1 MTGTNPAELSLR
13 DRYTAVVTDLVERI
27 LGGKQIISKEYIH
40 RILSKQMVT
49 GTSEVLEGCLQEQ
62 IQIVNDQIMAASEIK
77 QAKLGHQVRA
87 LQMIGMVLTQWQQE
101 RQAGAVVTNIAQQL
115 IAAEPAE
122 RLRVLF
128 QAIDRNQ
135 AQPLQSVQ
143 LREIASILHQQADSV
158 LSEPA
163 QISQLA
169 TGLENGLA
177 TLSVL
182 EEHLVSW
189 IYEQG
194 QRVGFGGEEEH
205 NPWLLWA
212 KHISNPATQKLF
224 MTIGHQEP
232 VAEFAA
238 QQSASYADDW
248 VQVAIILQ
256 GLQIG
261 LAAWFDRQMYD
272 IKWGERSS
280 FNVLITFSLIWCELA
295 NGVGSSNPQRIAL
308 SQACW
313 QITWQILRIAA
324 QRPDFPLY
332 GGIFATFSGDTLR
345 DALAYFDQPLKQ
357 VAGTQEKGRI
367 LTILGY
373 SQQVLGQMDRSIT
386 LHQEALSIANA
397 AEDKSCEIAN
407 LNHLSRIYFRQQ
419 DYDTAISYGQRA
431 LILARQV
438 GDRRGEANA
447 LINYGCSE
455 VFAAQARAETEVDGY
470 EQHISYLQQGLK
482 IAEKLADQQSLAL
495 CYHSLGIAYLTIQDL
510 EEAIG
515 YLNQGIA
522 AAQAIND
529 LYLRG
534 LGITY
539 LAEAY
544 YQQQDYPETMFYAG
558 VGMYALHQIG
568 AKEWRQ
574 AAHILN
580 NLEQQL
586 GVGGVMVLPQE
597 RLIEHLGIE
606 GYDSLPELL
615 AEYRRSI

>member
-1 MTGTNPAELSLR
+1 
-13 DRYTAVVTDLVERI
+13 VVN
-27 LGGKQIISKEYIH
+27 
-40 RILSKQMVT
+40 RILSKQIVP

-62 IQIVNDQIMAASEIK
+62 IQTVTDQIAAASEIK

-87 LQMIGMVLTQWQQE
+87 LQMIGTVLTQWQQE
-101 RQAGAVVTNIAQQL
+101 RQSGEVVTKIAQQL
-115 IAAEPAE
+115 IAADPAE

-135 AQPLQSVQ
+135 PQPLQSAQ
-143 LREIASILHQQADSV
+143 LRQIATILHQQADSV
-158 LSEPA
+158 ISEPA

-177 TLSVL
+177 TLGIL

-194 QRVGFGGEEEH
+194 QPVGFGGEEEH
-205 NPWLLWA
+205 SPWLLWA
-212 KHISNPATQKLF
+212 KYISNPATQKLF

-232 VAEFAA
+232 VVEFAA

-248 VQVAIILQ
+248 VQMAIILQ

-261 LAAWFDRQMYD
+261 LATWFDRQMYD

-295 NGVGSSNPQRIAL
+295 NGVGTSTPQRTSL
-308 SQACW
+308 RQACW

-373 SQQVLGQMDRSIT
+373 SQQVLGQMDRSIS
-386 LHQEALSIANA
+386 LHQEALSIANTA
-397 AEDKSCEIAN
+397 GDKSCEIAN
-407 LNHLSRIYFRQQ
+407 FNHLSRIYLRQQ
-419 DYDTAISYGQRA
+419 DYDTAISYSQRA
-431 LILARQV
+431 LILARQA

-447 LINYGCSE
+447 LINYGYSE
-455 VFAAQARAETEVDGY
+455 VLAAQARAETEVEGY

-482 IAEKLADQQSLAL
+482 LAEKLGDQQSLAL
-495 CYHSLGIAYLTIQDL
+495 CYHSLGIAYLTTQDL

-515 YLNQGIA
+515 YLRQGVET
-522 AAQAIND
+522 AQAIND

-539 LAEAY
+539 LATAC
-544 YQQQDYPETMFYAG
+544 YQQQDYPATMFYAG

-580 NLEQQL
+580 NLEEQL
-586 GVGGVMVLPQE
+586 GVGGVMLLPQE
-597 RLIEHLGIE
+597 PLIEHLGME
-606 GYDSLPELL
+606 GYDSLPGLL

>member
-1 MTGTNPAELSLR
+1 MPETDPLSLSLR
-13 DRYTAVVTDLVERI
+13 DRYTATVTDLVTRI

-40 RILSKQMVT
+40 RVLGKQMVP

-62 IQIVNDQIMAASEIK
+62 IQAVTDQLAAASEIK
-77 QAKLGHQVRA
+77 QAKLGHHIKA
-87 LQMIGMVLTQWQQE
+87 LQMIGTVLTQWQQE
-101 RQAGAVVTNIAQQL
+101 RQSIELVTQISQQ
-115 IAAEPAE
+115 IVAADPEE

-135 AQPLQSVQ
+135 PQPLQAEQIRQV
-143 LREIASILHQQADSV
+143 IAILQQRTAAD
-158 LSEPA
+158 LIEPA

-177 TLSVL
+177 NLTIL

-189 IYEQG
+189 IYDQG
-194 QRVGFGGEEEH
+194 QQVGFGTAQDH
-205 NPWLLWA
+205 SPWLLWA
-212 KHISNPATQKLF
+212 KYIRNPITQKLF
-224 MTIGHQEP
+224 VTIGHQES

-248 VQVAIILQ
+248 VQMAIILQ

-261 LAAWFDRQMYD
+261 LVSWFDRQLYD

-280 FNVLITFSLIWCELA
+280 FNTLITFSLIWCELA
-295 NGVGSSNPQRIAL
+295 NGVGTTTRQRTAL

-313 QITWQILRIAA
+313 QITWQILRVAA
-324 QRPDFPLY
+324 QRSDFPLY

-373 SQQVLGQMDRSIT
+373 SQQVLGRMERAIE
-386 LHQEALSIANA
+386 LHQEALAIANA
-397 AEDKSCEIAN
+397 AGDKSCEVAN
-407 LNHLSRIYFRQQ
+407 FNHLSRIYLREQN
-419 DYDTAISYGQRA
+419 YDNAINYSQRA
-431 LILARQV
+431 LVLARQA

-447 LINYGCSE
+447 LINYGYSE
-455 VFAAQARAETEVDGY
+455 VLSAQARAEEELEVY
-470 EQHISYLQQGLK
+470 EQNTSYLQQGLK
-482 IAEKLADQQSLAL
+482 IAEKLADRQSLAL
-495 CYHSLGIAYLTIQDL
+495 CYHSLGIAYLTLQDAD
-510 EEAIG
+510 EAIN
-515 YLNQGIA
+515 YLTQGVE

-539 LAEAY
+539 LAAAY
-544 YQQQDYPETMFYAG
+544 YRQQDYPATMFYAG
-558 VGMYALHQIG
+558 TGMYSLHQIG

-574 AAHILN
+574 AASILS
-580 NLEQQL
+580 NLEEHL
-586 GVGGVMVLPQE
+586 GVGGVMLLPQE
-597 RLIEHLGIE
+597 KLIELLGTA
-606 GYDSLPELL
+606 GYASLPELL
-615 AEYRRSI
+615 AEYRRSL